1 MKNQY
6 DGQEQRDHERFDC
19 MTPLAYKVCSQETLS
34 KLFKGYTV
42 NVSESGLLCNI
53 RDNVSLEDVIWLSF
67 NKSVLELCAEIDK
80 HSFFYQNGV
89 VGKVVRVEHRDDGSY
104 NVGIHF
110 ITREEQNLTH
120 IYSNFH
126 FIEENEKGKTN

>member
-1 MKNQY
+1 MANEY
-6 DGQEQRDHERFDC
+6 DGQDRRNQERFDC
-19 MTPLAYKVCSQETLS
+19 MTPLAYKICSQETLS

-53 RDNVSLEDVIWLSF
+53 RDQVKLEDVMWLSF
-67 NKSVLELCAEIDK
+67 NKSVLELCEEIDK

-89 VGKVVRVEHRDDGSY
+89 IGKVVRVEANPDNTY

-110 ITREEQNLTH
+110 ITREEQNLTN
-120 IYSNFH
+120 IYPKFH
-126 FIEENEKGKTN
+126 FIEEDEKGKKN